1 MKANY
6 LVAHGHQ
13 VHIVTTDQRDAPL
26 AFSLDVRVEL
36 HDLGINYEL
45 DNERSRTQRLLI
57 ARKKKREHQEAL
69 EQLLRSIKPDITI
82 ATGFQAKD
90 FLYKLRDGS
99 KKILEM
105 HSSKYTPVLMYP
117 KTQPL
122 LRLYGQW
129 RIKQYERL
137 ARQYDSFVILTQE
150 ELPLWHRAKNVTAIP
165 NPQTFSPEERI
176 NVSAQQVI
184 AVGRYEYQKNFSEL
198 IDLWA
203 SIAPRHPGWQLN
215 IYGDGPYKERLRE
228 QIQRLSLSDSC
239 TLHDGTSDIYHRY
252 LEHSI
257 YAMTSHCEGL
267 PMVLLEAQALG
278 LPIVSYALPSG
289 PRDIITDGVDG
300 FLVPV
305 GDRATFAQR
314 LSQLISSVELREQM
328 SIAANQASE
337 RYTLERIMPRWTTLF
352 EHLLDNER

>member
-6 LVAHGHQ
+6 LAAHGHE
-13 VHIVTTDQRDAPL
+13 VHIITTDQRNGHH
-26 AFSLDVRVEL
+26 AFTLDTRIEI

-45 DNERSRTQRLLI
+45 DNELSRWKRLLI
-57 ARKKKREHQEAL
+57 TRKKRAKHRAAL
-69 EQLLRSIKPDITI
+69 EQLLHSIKPDITI
-82 ATGFQAKD
+82 AAGFQAKD
-90 FLYKLRDGS
+90 FLHKLKDGS
-99 KKILEM
+99 KKILEL
-105 HSSKYTPVLMYP
+105 HSSKYTPILMYP
-117 KTQPL
+117 KSQPL

-150 ELPLWHRAKNVTAIP
+150 ELPLWHRVKNVTAIP
-165 NPQTFSPEERI
+165 NPRTFSSETRI
-176 NVSAQQVI
+176 DTTAKQVI

-203 SIAPRHPGWQLN
+203 TVAPRHPGWQLN
-215 IYGDGPYKERLRE
+215 IYGHGPYKEMLRE

-239 TLHDGTSDIYHRY
+239 TLHNGTPDIYHRY

-257 YAMTSHCEGL
+257 YAMTSHFEGL

-289 PRDIITDGVDG
+289 PRDIVTDGNDG
-300 FLVPV
+300 FLIPV
-305 GDRATFAQR
+305 GDKVAFAQR
-314 LSQLISSVELREQM
+314 LSQLMDSVELREQM
-328 SIAANQASE
+328 SVAAHRASE
-337 RYTLERIMPRWTTLF
+337 RYGLDRIMTLWLNLF
-352 EHLLDNER
+352 KAVRQSL